1 MEGCEG
7 VGKST
12 QIALLKEMF
21 AGNGDVLF
29 LREPG
34 GTAISERIRS
44 VILDIQNKGM
54 SAVCEVL
61 LYSAARAQLVEEVI
75 KPALAEGK
83 TVFCDRFTDSTFAY
97 QGCARGL
104 GAEAVERLNEI
115 ACAGLEPDLTIF
127 FDLDPAAAFLRKGGA
142 DGEDRLEQE
151 GMDFHRRVYAGYKL
165 AAERYARRIVCV
177 PAGGDIADVHE
188 RVVKALKER
197 GVI

>member
-1 MEGCEG
+1 MRKGKFITVEGCEG

-21 AGNGDVLF
+21 AGSGDVLF

-127 FDLDPAAAFLRKGGA
+127 FDLDPAAAFLRRHISEA
-142 DGEDRLEQE
+142 DSGHPYTGRKEGNCIRQAEAKKVLRLYLPVQ
-151 GMDFHRRVYAGYKL
+151 A
-165 AAERYARRIVCV
+165 
-177 PAGGDIADVHE
+177 
-188 RVVKALKER
+188 
-197 GVI
+197 